1 MRGSQQP
8 GAGPAWHHLLYES
21 RALIYRRRVVGWA
34 IAACANL
41 VKSTCTKLL
50 SGFRR
55 RSRSCWG
62 SSTGCGRSSKLRCA
76 VAALL
81 RVSAVASVTV
91 PDVVAD
97 KKCLQAW
104 DRWVYARYMHDAL
117 QMHCTMHCTMHAVHR
132 CMLHRE
138 LTMGMASRSHCGLLA
153 DSLGLLDCSGPSRA
167 NVERG
172 AALSPRDS
180 AGRLGYA
187 AALPAVRS
195 PIVRMSG

>member
-1 MRGSQQP
+1 M
-8 GAGPAWHHLLYES
+8 
-21 RALIYRRRVVGWA
+21 VGWA

-81 RVSAVASVTV
+81 RVSAVASITV
-91 PDVVAD
+91 PDVCRRRQRTPAGLGSVGI
-97 KKCLQAW
+97 
-104 DRWVYARYMHDAL
+104 
-117 QMHCTMHCTMHAVHR
+117 CTMHRTMHRTMHAAHR

-138 LTMGMASRSHCGLLA
+138 LTVGMASRSHDCWPTHLA
-153 DSLGLLDCSGPSRA
+153 CSTAQVQAEQMSNEELRFRLETLQVVCQRPRCSLASCPVS
-167 NVERG
+167 NVR
-172 AALSPRDS
+172 
-180 AGRLGYA
+180 
-187 AALPAVRS
+187 
-195 PIVRMSG
+195 IV